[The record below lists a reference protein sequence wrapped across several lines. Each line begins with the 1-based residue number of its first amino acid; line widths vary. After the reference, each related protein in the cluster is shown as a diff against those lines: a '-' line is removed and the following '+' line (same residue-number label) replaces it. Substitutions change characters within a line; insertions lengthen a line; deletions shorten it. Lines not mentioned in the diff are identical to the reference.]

1 MVKKRADLYLVEQ
14 GIVDSREKA
23 KRLIEEGKVFSNGR
37 LIVKPSTL
45 LEEGSAIEVEERP
58 PYVSRGG
65 LKLEKAIHFFG
76 IDVRGKKA
84 IDVGVGTGGFTD
96 CLLKHGADRV
106 IAVDVGYGQVAWRI
120 RTDPRVFL
128 LERTNIRDLR
138 PSDVPFRADIAT
150 VDLSFIS
157 VRKAIDA
164 LKDLVKS
171 GGELVVLVKPQ
182 FEAGRDRVGK
192 KGIVRD
198 PATHASV
205 LAHMVEFMEGSGI
218 SVRGLT
224 HSPIKGAEGNIEFL
238 LYGAFELAKTL
249 LDWSGKIKAVVEE
262 AHRELGG

>member
-23 KRLIEEGKVFSNGR
+23 KRLIDEGKVFANGR

-45 LEEGSAIEVEERP
+45 LEEGSSIKVEERP
-58 PYVSRGG
+58 PYISRGG

-76 IDVRGKKA
+76 IDVGGKKA

-96 CLLKHGADRV
+96 CLLKHGAERV
-106 IAVDVGYGQVAWRI
+106 IAVDVGYGQVAWSI
-120 RTDPRVFL
+120 RNDPRVFL
-128 LERTNIRDLR
+128 LERTNVRDLKT
-138 PSDVPFRADIAT
+138 SDVPFRADIAT

-157 VRKAIDA
+157 VRKVIDV
-164 LKDLVKS
+164 LEDLVKP
-171 GGELVVLVKPQ
+171 GGELVILVKPQ

-198 PATHASV
+198 PSIHEAV
-205 LAHMVEFMEGSGI
+205 LAQMVDFLEGFGI
-218 SVRGLT
+218 SVSGLT

-238 LYGAFELAKTL
+238 LYGAFERAKTRV
-249 LDWSGKIKAVVEE
+249 DWSGKIKKVVEE